1 VSINSARNFD
11 PTRPELIEKMTSR
24 SSKRELTLLAF
35 PMVPAWARPRGAAT
49 EFEQACLLSALPTN
63 YGNSPGSSE

>member
-35 PMVPAWARPRGAAT
+35 PMVPAWARRRAAT
-49 EFEQACLLSALPTN
+49 GLEPACLRSAPQTN